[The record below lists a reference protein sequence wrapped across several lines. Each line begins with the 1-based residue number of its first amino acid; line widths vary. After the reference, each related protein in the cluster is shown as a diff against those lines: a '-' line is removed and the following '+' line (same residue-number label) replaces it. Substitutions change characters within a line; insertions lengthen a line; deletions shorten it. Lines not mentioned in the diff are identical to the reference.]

1 MWDRHDPN
9 ELAVSSPVD
18 LRFMDA
24 ADGSVPV
31 AGAPAD
37 SPAPA
42 TAGGPAAPARATPSA
57 GHHVAHR
64 HKQELWKLALG
75 AIGVVYGDI
84 GTSPLYAIKECVTLP
99 HGVAPLGENIFG
111 VLSLVFW
118 SITLV
123 VSLKYL
129 WFVMRADNDGEG
141 GVLALMALVA
151 RPAPAA
157 SGMDSS
163 MVMASP
169 AAGATAEAPQ
179 RRRRRATFVG
189 PKRTKMMLILL
200 GLFGAALLYG
210 DGVITPAISVLSA
223 VEGLEV
229 ATSAFTPVVVPIT
242 CVILVALFAVQK
254 RGTGGIGA
262 VFGPVTLCWF
272 VAIAACGLPWVVRHP
287 EILGAVNPI
296 HGVRFFISHG
306 RHGFLVL
313 GSVVLC
319 ITGGEALYADMGHF
333 GTRAIRSA
341 WYTCVFPAL
350 LINYFGQGALLLERP
365 EAAANPFYATVP
377 GPWLYPMVVLGTLA
391 TVVASQALISGA
403 FSLTRQAVQLGYLP
417 RVTIVHTS
425 GKTEGQIYIPE
436 VNWLL
441 MVACL
446 VLVLGFRG
454 SSELADAYGIAVT
467 GTMAITSVLFYYVAR
482 NLWGWSATRAGA
494 LLALF
499 LCFDL
504 SFFAACSAKIA
515 HGGWFPLAVAAGV
528 FTMMVT
534 WKRGRALLGARIAAE
549 SLPMPLFM
557 ADIAFSQPHR
567 VDGTAVFLTSTH
579 GITPTVLLHHFKH
592 NKVLHRQV
600 VILSIGTD
608 AVPEVPDA
616 EKVHVE
622 SLGQGFWSVTAH
634 YGFMETPQVMDI
646 LRWCKA
652 QGLPI
657 KEADVSFYLGRETLL
672 CGRGSGMATWRKL
685 LFRFLSRN
693 ARSPADF
700 FALPANR
707 VVEIGAQ
714 IEL

>member
-1 MWDRHDPN
+1 MMLG
-9 ELAVSSPVD
+9 ELAVSSEV
-18 LRFMDA
+18 RGMQA
-24 ADGSVPV
+24 VDGS
-31 AGAPAD
+31 APTVE
-37 SPAPA
+37 SS
-42 TAGGPAAPARATPSA
+42 AAPAVPARPTPTA
-57 GHHVAHR
+57 AHHAHGGSD
-64 HKQELWKLALG
+64 LWKLALG

-99 HGVAPLGENIFG
+99 HGVAPVGANILG

-123 VSLKYL
+123 VSVKYL
-129 WFVMRADNDGEG
+129 LFVMRADNDGEG

-151 RPAPAA
+151 RSGKKARTAEGAAPAE
-157 SGMDSS
+157 S
-163 MVMASP
+163 
-169 AAGATAEAPQ
+169 
-179 RRRRRATFVG
+179 RRVRRT
-189 PKRTKMMLILL
+189 RTMLVLL

-229 ATSAFTPVVVPIT
+229 ATTAFSPVVVPLT
-242 CVILVALFAVQK
+242 CLILVALFAVQK

-272 VAIAACGLPWVVRHP
+272 AAIAACGLPWVVRHP
-287 EILGAVNPI
+287 EILRAVNTV
-296 HGVRFFISHG
+296 HGVRFFASHG

-319 ITGGEALYADMGHF
+319 VTGGEALYADMGHF
-333 GTRAIRSA
+333 GTRAIRTA
-341 WYTCVFPAL
+341 WYACVFPAL

-365 EAAANPFYATVP
+365 QAAGNPFYAMVP
-377 GPWLYPMVVLGTLA
+377 AAWLYPMVVLATIA

-425 GKTEGQIYIPE
+425 GRTEGQIYIPE

-467 GTMAITSVLFYYVAR
+467 GTMAITSMLFFFVAR
-482 NLWGWSATRAGA
+482 DLWRWSALRAGA

-504 SFFAACSAKIA
+504 AFFAACSAKIA

-534 WKRGRALLGARIAAE
+534 WKRGRALLGARIADGA
-549 SLPMPLFM
+549 LPMPLFM
-557 ADIAFSQPHR
+557 ADVAFSQPHR

-616 EKVHVE
+616 ERVDFQ
-622 SLGQGFWSVTAH
+622 SLGQGFWTVTAH
-634 YGFMETPQVMDI
+634 YGFMETPQVLDV
-646 LRWCKA
+646 LAWCRA
-652 QGLPI
+652 RGLPI
-657 KEADVSFYLGRETLL
+657 DDRDASFYLGRETLL